1 MSPSYASNAAY
12 DLSLFE
18 EQEKR
23 PKLEEVKLPKK
34 QTVLNLSPI
43 RLIMLGLVL
52 VAMAGTLL
60 YTQVALSEVTAQ
72 INAANRELEELN
84 NEQTRL
90 EMELNRKMSI
100 GAIEEYATQNLNMNK
115 IEQYQVELISIE
127 QQDEVAVNVKK
138 EESFVKSLWNRIFG

>member
-18 EQEKR
+18 EQAKR

-127 QQDEVAVNVKK
+127 QQDEVAVNAQK